1 MDLHT
6 IMNSDGGAGRNASRQ
21 QSQPPPPLTKMP
33 TASPSMTPTPHTPI
47 QPHPHRGF
55 RDYSQPVHGSP
66 SQAPAPPPTE
76 YHAGHPPPGP
86 PGHYVSPT
94 AQHPPA
100 NAFTPRPA
108 PPPLQ
113 PPGPNHDP
121 RSPGSAQL
129 SGPSPYRHTPTSSLS
144 ASSQGYPFPP
154 THAQNQLP
162 ASPQQRHQY
171 GPTGNYSRD
180 SRDSFASPGGPA
192 PPPVGMPSTHGSA
205 SYFPGQQVMPPQTP
219 PVTTP
224 GGSQHSYMQQQQRS
238 QSLQST
244 STATPTSAH
253 QPSFSTSYG
262 PQSGSPATTARSLTQ
277 FDHRDQRQSS
287 QPPTP
292 LGPPAAP
299 RQVSAQY
306 PQPQSPYQ
314 QRMSSVSAPAPPQ
327 SPYSSHPPQQIPQPR
342 AQSQHRSPSA
352 PHAATIVPQSQTHP
366 TPHYDTAGDPHRRS
380 QSYASHASQERE
392 RSISVSPKTRIPSL
406 TESLGGASASGQPRP
421 SSMGGDPTD
430 QHLHQIPQQHQQ
442 SQMQQALPPSSQVP
456 AMKREGTPAKRKL
469 DDRDLQ
475 PDELN
480 GTRRPPPPPQMNGTH
495 GTGPLISQPSSPV
508 VPRRKKTR
516 FAHPPVWAQSGK
528 ARQPNASRNYTLK
541 SKTHVGGGS
550 HEPHT
555 NGDTNLAPSNES
567 KAKLEQA
574 SVKSEHASRHT
585 SPEVIRKTEEQS
597 AISPDNRAWKLLDG
611 RPFPVQ
617 PISLNLPIDN
627 LVRTVADFLFQHIC
641 LSEFSGEVRARG
653 IQWEV
658 EAKLGT
664 IIDRNTNSR
673 VAYPVNGE
681 CVLTPDARVAFR
693 SSMTLAQHRVF
704 NEWLNTNLATTHPQ
718 NPHTK
723 PYEHVPISYKH
734 RREVD
739 EFFELPPPLIARLPS
754 ALTALQQSKQSAK
767 GRISR
772 DQQTGEILA
781 KIVKAR
787 VADLNIH
794 LPMARLDCRIS
805 INLEWDWDGP
815 AEEIM
820 KGHPA
825 GRDRQPDRAK
835 DRMSYS
841 QGHFQVDL
849 TQVSQA
855 NPRSGTLEKEHEL
868 EVEMNAAVLIE
879 QGMRA
884 QADEP
889 NLYPELV
896 ETFVNNIRAL
906 ARTCPE

>member
-1 MDLHT
+1 
-6 IMNSDGGAGRNASRQ
+6 
-21 QSQPPPPLTKMP
+21 MP
-33 TASPSMTPTPHTPI
+33 TASPSMASAPHTPI
-47 QPHPHRGF
+47 QPRPHRGL
-55 RDYSQPVHGSP
+55 RDYNQPVHGSP
-66 SQAPAPPPTE
+66 SQAPAPPPNE

-86 PGHYVSPT
+86 PGAYVSPT
-94 AQHPPA
+94 TQHPPA

-121 RSPGSAQL
+121 RSPGSAQM
-129 SGPSPYRHTPTSSLS
+129 SGPSPYRHTPTSSLN
-144 ASSQGYPFPP
+144 AGSQGYPFPP
-154 THAQNQLP
+154 THVQNQLP

-171 GPTGNYSRD
+171 GPPSNYPRD
-180 SRDSFASPGGPA
+180 SRDSFASPGGPV
-192 PPPVGMPSTHGSA
+192 PPPIGMPSGHGSA
-205 SYFPGQQVMPPQTP
+205 GYFPGQQAMPPQTP

-224 GGSQHSYMQQQQRS
+224 GGSQHPYMQPQQPQHQRS

-253 QPSFSTSYG
+253 PQPFGTPYG
-262 PQSGSPATTARSLTQ
+262 PQTGSPATTTRALSQ

-314 QRMSSVSAPAPPQ
+314 QRMSSVSVPAPPQ
-327 SPYSSHPPQQIPQPR
+327 SPYSTHPLQQIPP
-342 AQSQHRSPSA
+342 QSQSHHRSPSV
-352 PHAATIVPQSQTHP
+352 PHAVATNPQSQPQPNT
-366 TPHYDTAGDPHRRS
+366 HYDAAGDPHRRS
-380 QSYASHASQERE
+380 QSYASQERE

-406 TESLGGASASGQPRP
+406 TDSLASAPASVQPRP
-421 SSMGGDPTD
+421 SSMSGDSAD
-430 QHLHQIPQQHQQ
+430 QYPHHQHHQHQQ
-442 SQMQQALPPSSQVP
+442 SQLQQALPPSTHVP

-469 DDRDLQ
+469 DDRDLH
-475 PDELN
+475 PEELD
-480 GTRRPPPPPQMNGTH
+480 GHARRPPPPQLNGTH
-495 GTGPLISQPSSPV
+495 GTPSVVSQPSSPAIL
-508 VPRRKKTR
+508 RRKKKR
-516 FAHPPVWAQSGK
+516 FTQPPVWAQSGK
-528 ARQPNASRNYTLK
+528 ARQPNSSRNYTLK
-541 SKTHVGGGS
+541 SKAHVGGGS
-550 HEPHT
+550 HEPQT
-555 NGDTNLAPSNES
+555 NGDAQSAPAPES
-567 KAKLEQA
+567 KVKLEHAPAQP
-574 SVKSEHASRHT
+574 EHASRHT
-585 SPEVIRKTEEQS
+585 SPEVIRKAEEQP
-597 AISPDNRAWKLLDG
+597 IIGPDNKAWKLLDG
-611 RPFPVQ
+611 RPFAVQ
-617 PISLNLPIDN
+617 SISLSLPIDH
-627 LVRTVADFLFQHIC
+627 LVRVVADFLFQYIC
-641 LSEFSGEVRARG
+641 LSEFAGEVKSRG

-681 CVLTPDARVAFR
+681 CALTSDARVAFR
-693 SSMTLAQHRVF
+693 SSMTQAQHRGF
-704 NEWLNTNLATTHPQ
+704 NEWLNANLATTHPQ

-739 EFFELPPPLIARLPS
+739 EFYELPPPLVARLPS
-754 ALTALQQSKQSAK
+754 ALTALQQSKQSVK
-767 GRISR
+767 GRVSR

-815 AEEIM
+815 AEELIR
-820 KGHPA
+820 GHPTS
-825 GRDRQPDRAK
+825 RDRQPDRAK

-855 NPRSGTLEKEHEL
+855 NPRSGALEKEHEL
-868 EVEMNAAVLIE
+868 EVEMNTTALIE
-879 QGMRA
+879 QGNRA
-884 QADEP
+884 RSEEP

-906 ARTCPE
+906 ARNCPE